1 MRSPAVY
8 ELTLSILTVMFVY
21 QKCNVIVSQILFMGI
36 LIFSLLILPAH

>member
-21 QKCNVIVSQILFMGI
+21 QKCNVLVSQFLFMGI
-36 LIFSLLILPAH
+36 LICGLLILPVY